1 VAEQTQGTTSR
12 AGSIP
17 ITVIQAVG
25 VRVYGRV
32 VGPLHP
38 ALALSNLSLT
48 VNRSAAGQFGGAVD
62 AGVKFSVRNAG
73 NTVLSPATGVVLTTP
88 FGTAA
93 RRTLPMSELL
103 PGSSQ
108 AYSMTFSGLSAYGHL
123 RAEVRATSGRAEASA
138 ATTAWVVPWALF
150 IVILGALIM
159 IVIVI
164 RARRH
169 KRIVA
174 PPPPGPETP

>member
-48 VNRSAAGQFGGAVD
+48 VNRSAAAQFGGAVD
-62 AGVKFSVRNAG
+62 ARVGFSVRNAG
-73 NTVLSPATGVVLTTP
+73 NTVLSPATSVVLSTP
-88 FGTAA
+88 VGTAA
-93 RRTLPMSELL
+93 RRTFTVNELL
-103 PGSSQ
+103 PGSAQ
-108 AYSMTFSGLSAYGHL
+108 AYSMTFSGLNAYGHL
-123 RAEVRATSGRAEASA
+123 RAEVRATSARAEASGA
-138 ATTAWVVPWALF
+138 ATAWVVPWALF
-150 IVILGALIM
+150 VVILGALMM
-159 IVIVI
+159 IVIVV

-169 KRIVA
+169 RHNAA
-174 PPPPGPETP
+174 PPPQSP